1 MKIGI
6 DMGGTNLRAALID
19 KQNILNI
26 HSTSCPAEGTEEEV
40 LNALIKLVKGLMTDE
55 VTGIGAGIPSVVDV
69 EKGIVY
75 NAANIASWK
84 RVKLGRILNEAFGVP
99 VKLNNDSNCFT
110 LGIHNYGEG
119 YGYNDM
125 LGITI
130 GTGIGTGIITNG
142 QLYTGHNTGAG
153 EIGSL
158 PYLKH
163 DYEFYC
169 SSNYFRELGI
179 TAQTLS
185 AQAEKGQV
193 EACKNWETFGQH
205 LGNFI
210 KATMFTYD
218 PEAIIFGGGI
228 SKGFPH
234 FQEAMWNCIQDY
246 PYPESVKNLKI
257 KVSNLEHA
265 ALLGAASLI

>member
-26 HSTSCPAEGTEEEV
+26 HSTSCPAGGTEQEV
-40 LNALIKLVKGLMTDE
+40 LNTLKKLIKGLMTNE

-75 NAANIASWK
+75 NVANIPSWK
-84 RVKLGRILNEAFGVP
+84 KVELGRILQEEFSLP

-119 YGYNDM
+119 HDYNDM

-142 QLYTGHNTGAG
+142 QLYIGHNTGAG
-153 EIGSL
+153 EMGSL
-158 PYLKH
+158 PYLDH

-169 SSNYFRELGI
+169 SSSYFRELGI

-185 AQAEKGQV
+185 AQVEKGQA
-193 EACKNWETFGQH
+193 EACKSWEIFGQH
-205 LGNFI
+205 FGNFI

-218 PEAIIFGGGI
+218 PEAIILGGGI
-228 SKGFPH
+228 SKGFPY
-234 FQEAMWNCIQDY
+234 FKEAMWNSIQDY

-257 KVSNLEHA
+257 KVSTLAHA
-265 ALLGAASLI
+265 ALLGAASLV